1 MDMKILKCTVNGKE
15 VQVGYDPRE
24 SLLDTLRNRLGL
36 TSVKRGC
43 EVGECGACTVL
54 IDGVATDTCLYL
66 TDWAQG
72 KTIVTVEGLQAP
84 DGTLNPVQQAFIDE
98 FAVQCGFCIPG
109 IIMSAMEMVNSGKTY
124 TREEIRK
131 NLSGHL
137 CRCTGYENVING
149 VEKAIE
155 IVHGKCGAQASAQA
169 NAVVAEVQ
177 RRVPFPGNPL
187 YARSPRKRG
196 FVVYDKNDFVAKW
209 DAKRTYIQRWGS
221 TDLRE
226 GEAE

>member
-1 MDMKILKCTVNGKE
+1 MKILKCTVNGKP

-66 TDWAQG
+66 TDWAQV
-72 KTIVTVEGLQAP
+72 KEILTVEGLQAH
-84 DGTLNPVQQAFIDE
+84 
-98 FAVQCGFCIPG
+98 AVQCGFCIPG
-109 IIMSAMEMVNSGKTY
+109 IIMSAMEMVDSGKTF
-124 TREEIRK
+124 TRDEIRK

-137 CRCTGYENVING
+137 CRCTGYQNVING

-155 IVHGKCGAQASAQA
+155 IVHEK
-169 NAVVAEVQ
+169 V
-177 RRVPFPGNPL
+177 
-187 YARSPRKRG
+187 
-196 FVVYDKNDFVAKW
+196 
-209 DAKRTYIQRWGS
+209 
-221 TDLRE
+221 
-226 GEAE
+226 GE